1 MQGNAIRIM
10 ITLYQ
15 CSSYL
20 TEFCAGKDNRR
31 QMHWQSVW
39 TPYQP
44 DYWCPHLHHPTPIFI
59 LLALSATTLPT
70 YPSLG
75 QVLNNASLHTL
86 LRYVKKDQ
94 YNKNDTTAWPNHM
107 PKPPNFYCELWPWLS
122 SMAAWGYSCIII
134 IKGIYIAQ
142 VRKGHKCAKIAA
154 KKWHEIDTLSLH
166 ATSRKYHMAYRFV
179 PFIMTLDDLEGVDL
193 PNANGFSD
201 INWVFVER
209 RRRFLAKLQS
219 SVFRGFSFYFIISF
233 LTLAIVFVCLF
244 HCYAMHYVML
254 PVWRNNV
261 YICATFRTVSTVTAR
276 RAVPRR

>member
-1 MQGNAIRIM
+1 M
-10 ITLYQ
+10 
-15 CSSYL
+15 
-20 TEFCAGKDNRR
+20 TEVIARVHPVHLMNVDWAPGGRQYSDQASRLGLWVRR
-31 QMHWQSVW
+31 
-39 TPYQP
+39 
-44 DYWCPHLHHPTPIFI
+44 
-59 LLALSATTLPT
+59 
-70 YPSLG
+70 
-75 QVLNNASLHTL
+75 NNIIIII
-86 LRYVKKDQ
+86 
-94 YNKNDTTAWPNHM
+94 
-107 PKPPNFYCELWPWLS
+107 
-122 SMAAWGYSCIII
+122 III

-154 KKWHEIDTLSLH
+154 KKWHEIYTLSLH

-179 PFIMTLDDLEGVDL
+179 PFITTLDDLKGVDL

-219 SVFRGFSFYFIISF
+219 SVFRGFSFYFMISF